1 LAQVLEPLHNSP
13 ATQHPDLVVGLSIA
27 DDAGVFRTPS
37 GDLLV
42 QTVDFFTPVVDD
54 PYDWGRVTAAN
65 ALSDV
70 YAMGGTPMTALQM
83 VGWPRDVLPFSL
95 LERVIAGGLSVM
107 EQAGCTVVG
116 GHSVDDQEPKYGF
129 AVTGIVSA
137 DELLTVSGALPGDK
151 LVLTKP
157 LGTGIAATAIKQG
170 VAPAGLAELAVETM
184 AQLND
189 LAATNLRGARA
200 MTDVTGFGLLGHL
213 IDILKASGVGADLDF
228 SAIPILPHVLEL
240 AADGVFP
247 GGSERNLEAA
257 QTYTDFGSLP
267 DPARRLLADAQT
279 SGGLLAAVPA
289 TVEADGW
296 VIGVVTSEAGA
307 IRVR

>member
-1 LAQVLEPLHNSP
+1 MHNSP
-13 ATQHPDLVVGLSIA
+13 ATQHPDLLVGLSIA

-54 PYDWGRVTAAN
+54 PFDWGRITAAN

-83 VGWPRDVLPFSL
+83 VGWPRDVLPFGL

-107 EQAGCTVVG
+107 QQAGCTVVG

-137 DELLTVSGALPGDK
+137 KELLTVSGALPGDK

-170 VAPAGLAELAVETM
+170 VAPSALAAVAVETM
-184 AQLND
+184 AELND
-189 LAATNLRGARA
+189 LAAADLKAAGARA
-200 MTDVTGFGLLGHL
+200 VTDVTGFGLLGHL
-213 IDILKASGVGADLDF
+213 IDILKASEVGASLDF
-228 SAIPILPHVLEL
+228 SRIPLLPRVLEL

-247 GGSERNLEAA
+247 GGSERNLETARS
-257 QTYTDFGSLP
+257 YTDFGSLP
-267 DPARRLLADAQT
+267 EPARRLLADAQT

-289 TVEADGW
+289 TVETQGW
-296 VIGVVTSEAGA
+296 VIGVVTSESGA

>member
-1 LAQVLEPLHNSP
+1 MEPLHNSP
-13 ATQHPDLVVGLSIA
+13 AQHPDLVVGLSIA

-54 PYDWGRVTAAN
+54 PYDWGRITAAN

-70 YAMGGTPMTALQM
+70 YAMGGTPMTSLQM

-137 DELLTVSGALPGDK
+137 EDLLTVSGALPGDK

-157 LGTGIAATAIKQG
+157 LGTGIAATAIKRG
-170 VAPAGLAELAVETM
+170 VAPAGLAEVAVETM
-184 AQLND
+184 AQLNE
-189 LAATNLRGARA
+189 LAATNLKRAGTRA

-240 AADGVFP
+240 AANGVFP

-257 QTYTDFGSLP
+257 ESYTDFGDVSE
-267 DPARRLLADAQT
+267 PARRLLADAQT

-296 VIGVVTSEAGA
+296 VIGVVTSESGA